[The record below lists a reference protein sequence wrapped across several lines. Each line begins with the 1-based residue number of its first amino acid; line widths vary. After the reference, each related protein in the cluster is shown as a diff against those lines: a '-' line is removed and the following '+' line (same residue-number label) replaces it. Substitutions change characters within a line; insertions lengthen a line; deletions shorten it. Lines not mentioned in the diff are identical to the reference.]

1 MSVDAKIITVVQ
13 AIKQSIETAAG
24 PGVSVNA
31 HPNPFFINVN
41 GALDL
46 KHAATLLL
54 QRLEEYEAAVKAK
67 IEKSIKAAETR
78 VLGVGTEVKAEI
90 EAPAKAVQAEEA
102 KVAGEVKAE
111 ESKAVAAAGS
121 VKGAL

>member
-1 MSVDAKIITVVQ
+1 MSTDAKLVTVVQ

-46 KHAATLLL
+46 KHAATLVL
-54 QRLEEYEAAVKAK
+54 QRLEAYEADVRAK
-67 IEKSIKAAETR
+67 IERSIRAAEA
-78 VLGVGTEVKAEI
+78 VI
-90 EAPAKAVQAEEA
+90 EQSP
-102 KVAGEVKAE
+102 G
-111 ESKAVAAAGS
+111 GS
-121 VKGAL
+121 VAVPR

>member
-67 IEKSIKAAETR
+67 IEKSIKAAEVK
-78 VLGVGTEVKAEI
+78 VLEAVGDVKAENKAEGVKI
-90 EAPAKAVQAEEA
+90 EAVAED
-102 KVAGEVKAE
+102 VKA
-111 ESKAVAAAGS
+111 K
-121 VKGAL
+121 L